1 MAKMAIELTHTA
13 KEMNKLE
20 KVLVRVNAQRASL
33 GGGLIGGTAP
43 PPFPTVTD
51 WIASECQQLLN
62 NHVESQRELE
72 RQGIRASYAAAT
84 EAQQAQVDAILGI
97 T

>member
-13 KEMNKLE
+13 KELTKLE
-20 KVLVRVNAQRASL
+20 KVLVRVNAQRASMNNL
-33 GGGLIGGTAP
+33 SPT
-43 PPFPTVTD
+43 PPFPTVTE

-62 NHVESQRELE
+62 NHVESQKEVE
-72 RQGIRASYAAAT
+72 RQGIRSAYAAAT
-84 EAQQAQVDAILGI
+84 ESQQAQIDAILGL